1 MTNAAPGLGLG
12 GMVEGYCGYSERSL
26 RPVCRRELAVPRVVL
41 VVGFGDPLLV
51 VDAAGHDS
59 GRRLSSFV
67 AGLFFSAPDIHAAV
81 VAVRKLGG
89 QADDPGPEEPGFGR
103 FTFCRDDQGVRF
115 GLHQPPIA

>member
-26 RPVCRRELAVPRVVL
+26 RPVCRREFAVPRVVL

-59 GRRLSSFV
+59 GRRLSTIPARKNRAS
-67 AGLFFSAPDIHAAV
+67 AGSPSAETTRACASASISRPSPDPNGS
-81 VAVRKLGG
+81 VRS
-89 QADDPGPEEPGFGR
+89 
-103 FTFCRDDQGVRF
+103 
-115 GLHQPPIA
+115 

>member
-59 GRRLSSFV
+59 GRRLPLLPFASSV
-67 AGLFFSAPDIHAAV
+67 ARPTIPARKNRASAGSPSAETTRACASASISRPSPDPNGS
-81 VAVRKLGG
+81 VRS
-89 QADDPGPEEPGFGR
+89 
-103 FTFCRDDQGVRF
+103 
-115 GLHQPPIA
+115 